1 MKNRIVSLLAM
12 FCVLALIGC
21 DNTPEPQVTE
31 SDTPSNTETQTDVP
45 SNTETQTD
53 VPSNTDSVFKVYG
66 MGIGLDKLQIS
77 EEQANAVKEIWENC
91 EWADDVTETMYDYV
105 FIDGDREV
113 RYSYDVGIFND
124 VTNMKSCLLTNELRA
139 EINDIIDH
147 LVVLPAVSGQEV
159 AAPAD
164 FAIHF
169 ETWIDGNQRN
179 VLDTYEGYI
188 QKDLVA
194 DGVSK
199 KDYTPS
205 HVELCQLYQFVL
217 ALEYRD
223 ELDFS
228 KPVTYDNYADEELS
242 LSMNPLVCYYLKF
255 TANGK
260 TIEISG
266 DATAGECTDQ
276 SQEALYFIQAIRH
289 IGHFCNNTD
298 VYKSMPKANGGYD

>member
-31 SDTPSNTETQTDVP
+31 SDTPSNTETQTDVPSNTETQTDVP

-124 VTNMKSCLLTNELRA
+124 VTNMKSCLLTNELRT

-147 LVVLPAVSGQEV
+147 LVVLPTV
-159 AAPAD
+159 D
-164 FAIHF
+164 
-169 ETWIDGNQRN
+169 
-179 VLDTYEGYI
+179 
-188 QKDLVA
+188 
-194 DGVSK
+194 
-199 KDYTPS
+199 
-205 HVELCQLYQFVL
+205 
-217 ALEYRD
+217 
-223 ELDFS
+223 
-228 KPVTYDNYADEELS
+228 
-242 LSMNPLVCYYLKF
+242 
-255 TANGK
+255 
-260 TIEISG
+260 
-266 DATAGECTDQ
+266 
-276 SQEALYFIQAIRH
+276 
-289 IGHFCNNTD
+289 
-298 VYKSMPKANGGYD
+298 

>member
-1 MKNRIVSLLAM
+1 MKNRIISLLAM
-12 FCVLALIGC
+12 FCVLALVGC
-21 DNTPEPQVTE
+21 ENNSEPQATE
-31 SDTPSNTETQTDVP
+31 ADTPLNTETQTDAIA
-45 SNTETQTD
+45 TETTD
-53 VPSNTDSVFKVYG
+53 LS
-66 MGIGLDKLQIS
+66 
-77 EEQANAVKEIWENC
+77 A
-91 EWADDVTETMYDYV
+91 
-105 FIDGDREV
+105 
-113 RYSYDVGIFND
+113 
-124 VTNMKSCLLTNELRA
+124 
-139 EINDIIDH
+139 
-147 LVVLPAVSGQEV
+147 GQQV

-228 KPVTYDNYADEELS
+228 KPVTYENYADKEMS
-242 LSMNPLVCYYLKF
+242 VAMNPLVCYYLKF

-276 SQEALYFIQAIRH
+276 SQEALYFVHAVRD

-298 VYKSMPKANGGYD
+298 VYKSMPEAKGGYD